1 MEPKLLLFSSSF
13 FCFLFFLYL
22 FRDQNSVLHRETVG
36 LLKIKI
42 GHSISC
48 TEGMESHIKEKEMNV
63 CHQKLGIDSRNL
75 EKNREAFV
83 IELDRIIV
91 FLELKEEKQL

>member
-1 MEPKLLLFSSSF
+1 
-13 FCFLFFLYL
+13 
-22 FRDQNSVLHRETVG
+22 
-36 LLKIKI
+36 
-42 GHSISC
+42 
-48 TEGMESHIKEKEMNV
+48 MESHIKEKEMNV